1 MSSSSRYSVFEEGG
15 TPRAVRARRREVE
28 GMIVEVGVSVKREK
42 ASRISDSVEAEML
55 FSLAILEG
63 RGFFSGGLGAGA
75 VGRRF
80 GGYGAGR

>member
-42 ASRISDSVEAEML
+42 ASRISDSVEGGML
-55 FSLAILEG
+55 FSWVFWG
-63 RGFFSGGLGAGA
+63 GWVFFSGGLGAGA